1 MKKGS
6 YLEAVRNQYENFPY
20 PARDPENEKGFMFT
34 SSVSS
39 LDCINHFCFEGRRDF
54 NKPFRVLIPGGGT
67 GDCTIYLAEQLRD
80 TPAEIIYLDI
90 SDASMA
96 IAKERANVRGLDN
109 ITWIHDSIL
118 NIPKLNLG
126 LFDYITCSGVLHHM
140 SDPQA
145 GLDALTSVLHPEGS
159 MALMVYAKY
168 GRNGVYQ
175 MQDLLRRIHVNEE
188 DVQKKVDNTKILLNT
203 LPEGNWFNFHSGI
216 WASEI
221 KTDIGIY
228 DLLLHSQ
235 DRAYSVPELYDYVEK
250 SGLRVQKLLNLDN
263 GLGDMLFHPETFI
276 RDQSILNEVKK
287 LSFQEQAAICELM
300 FGQLIRQSCYLSF
313 SEKKVPVVNDLELI
327 PSIALNMM
335 GEEKY
340 QSLRETFV
348 SSSRTIRINRFISFN
363 RTAHA
368 SDIFS
373 AIDGKRTAKDVIDF
387 AHKKSSVNASYEK
400 VEAEYKTLADI
411 LIKVFLL
418 YLRDPSLPNYT
429 TELDIESRMHKRYGK
444 KQCRKVLATYNA
456 KNRD

>member
-1 MKKGS
+1 
-6 YLEAVRNQYENFPY
+6 
-20 PARDPENEKGFMFT
+20 
-34 SSVSS
+34 
-39 LDCINHFCFEGRRDF
+39 
-54 NKPFRVLIPGGGT
+54 
-67 GDCTIYLAEQLRD
+67 
-80 TPAEIIYLDI
+80 
-90 SDASMA
+90 
-96 IAKERANVRGLDN
+96 
-109 ITWIHDSIL
+109 
-118 NIPKLNLG
+118 
-126 LFDYITCSGVLHHM
+126 
-140 SDPQA
+140 
-145 GLDALTSVLHPEGS
+145 

-327 PSIALNMM
+327 PSIALN
-335 GEEKY
+335 K
-340 QSLRETFV
+340 LVTFCHKRNIKV
-348 SSSRTIRINRFISFN
+348 IADCTEWAFIEN
-363 RTAHA
+363 
-368 SDIFS
+368 
-373 AIDGKRTAKDVIDF
+373 
-387 AHKKSSVNASYEK
+387 KKSIKRKDILMLIKFRLDKGVGKFVRACLKIVQHN
-400 VEAEYKTLADI
+400 YKTLINNHVKQFFKQI
-411 LIKVFLL
+411 LIFLH
-418 YLRDPSLPNYT
+418 Y
-429 TELDIESRMHKRYGK
+429 
-444 KQCRKVLATYNA
+444 
-456 KNRD
+456 